1 MGVPIKTWVEA
12 FRLRTLPLSFSV
24 IFMGSFIAAYE
35 HSFRWQVFTLA
46 LTTTLFLQILSNLAN
61 DYGDT
66 ENGADSSERIGP
78 ARAVQSGAISP
89 TAMKKA
95 IVLFALLA
103 LGSGLVLIFTAL
115 NDTNPFYIGGFF
127 VLGLGAIAAAIK
139 YTAGSNPYGYKGLG
153 DIFVLVFFGWVGV
166 MGSYFLY
173 AHQYNPLILFP
184 ATTMGLFSAGV
195 LNMNN
200 MRDHISDQQAGK
212 ITMVV
217 RMGYTNAKIYQTLL
231 ISIAFACAII
241 YTLMQY
247 RSPWQWLFLL
257 TLPLF
262 AKHIVT
268 VLKNHEPQLLDKQLK
283 IVALSTLLFC
293 LLFGAGLLLS

>member
-1 MGVPIKTWVEA
+1 
-12 FRLRTLPLSFSV
+12 
-24 IFMGSFIAAYE
+24 
-35 HSFRWQVFTLA
+35 
-46 LTTTLFLQILSNLAN
+46 LAN

-66 ENGADSSERIGP
+66 ENGADSAGRVGP
-78 ARAVQSGAISP
+78 ARAVQSGAITSS
-89 TAMKKA
+89 AMKRA
-95 IVLFALLA
+95 IIVFALLA
-103 LGSGLVLIFTAL
+103 LASGLVLIFTAL
-115 NDTNPFYIGGFF
+115 SNANPLYLGGFLL
-127 VLGLGAIAAAIK
+127 LGLGAIAAAIK

-173 AHQYNPLILFP
+173 AHVYNPLILFP

-200 MRDHISDQQAGK
+200 MRDHVSDQQAGK

-231 ISIAFACAII
+231 ISIAFVCAII

-247 RSPWQWLFLL
+247 HSPWQFLFLL